1 MEIAGRSYA
10 RTYRQSGKRDIVEFL
25 ADAVHQSGGRLL
37 YASGHNRAPVFLGV
51 ETSQGERIGIMV
63 YPFRCNPAPIKGRP
77 IDEHRFQI
85 RYGGEDSWVAEE
97 HPIGRDIAMVDV
109 TILVGVHLQS
119 ELFVGVDPALYDP
132 LPMGISVEFK
142 EDHIDAALDDS
153 WFAWERDARPGTRR
167 ETPRASDGLETLVA
181 FTPDRFLDYVRFERE
196 ATDLALDPP
205 LRYRAAIAA
214 EAYGEET
221 SSSTRHALEREF
233 DLDHATLLS
242 IIEQRGRLKVAVKGG
257 VAEHHLETTLR
268 NDPQVAQVL
277 QIDQDGPPDFEV
289 TLLDGTVLRVECKN
303 ASPNAYARV
312 VEPDDASG
320 DPKVEVQKT
329 RAQKNDPSGR
339 LYAPGQFDVL
349 AACLF
354 ATTGR
359 WEFRFRRSASLS
371 RDATYPHKIAA
382 MQRVNRLW
390 SDSVTTAR

>member
-10 RTYRQSGKRDIVEFL
+10 RTYKQSGKRDIVEFL
-25 ADAVHQSGGRLL
+25 AEAVRESGGRLL
-37 YASGHNRAPVFLGV
+37 SVSEHTRAPVFLGV

-85 RYGGEDSWVAEE
+85 RYGGEKTWVELD
-97 HPIGRDIAMVDV
+97 HPIGRDVAMVDV

-119 ELFVGVDPALYDP
+119 QLFVGVDPSLYDP

-142 EDHIDAALDDS
+142 DEHIDAALDDT
-153 WFAWERDARPGTRR
+153 WVTWERDARPGVQRGV
-167 ETPRASDGLETLVA
+167 PRARDGLEALVA

-205 LRYRAAIAA
+205 LRYRAATAA
-214 EAYGEET
+214 QAAPDST
-221 SSSTRHALEREF
+221 SSGTRHALESEF
-233 DLDHATLLS
+233 DLDHATLLN

-257 VAEHHLETTLR
+257 VAEHHLETALL
-268 NDPQVAQVL
+268 NDPQVAKVV
-277 QIDQDGPPDFEV
+277 QIDQDGPPDFEI
-289 TLLDGTVLRVECKN
+289 TLHDGAVLRVECKN
-303 ASPNAYARV
+303 ASPKSYARAIG
-312 VEPDDASG
+312 PDDAPG

-329 RAQKNDPSGR
+329 RAQKGDPSGR
-339 LYAPGQFDVL
+339 LYSPEQFDVL

-354 ATTGR
+354 ATTGH
-359 WEFRFRRSASLS
+359 WEFRFRRATSMA
-371 RDATYPHKIAA
+371 RDETYPNKIAA

-390 SDSVTTAR
+390 SDSVAGSL